1 MQAGDGRASDPGP
14 DGPSVRFE
22 ATVHR
27 GERLVSLDAVA
38 DLDLDRV
45 PDPEGAVR
53 VLISA
58 EDAQRLVAQGF
69 EVRLVNALEVK
80 PLDAGLVL
88 DDDTADAWFDEQ
100 TKGVERQGDS

>member
-1 MQAGDGRASDPGP
+1 MEAGGGRASDSGP

-45 PDPEGAVR
+45 PDPEGAIR

-58 EDAQRLVAQGF
+58 EDARRLVAQGF
-69 EVRLVNALEVK
+69 EVHLLNALEVK
-80 PLDAGLVL
+80 PLEPALVL
-88 DDDTADAWFDEQ
+88 DDETADAWFDEQ
-100 TKGVERQGDS
+100 TKGIERQGDS